1 MFWTRLKSIST
12 GCRFPSPSSSPSSPS
27 GGCSSGSYGIQ
38 KREGERSSTTK
49 RQVDQHTI
57 IFWKL
62 FPTSVSASS
71 RSIWAMRSTIPS
83 SSPPSPL
90 SPPSSLSPPSLISDS
105 PSEVSL
111 SPLSSPFSC
120 PRLPSEE
127 SQSQRNQ
134 HDQLLRMH
142 KQQAFSSPSIAW
154 TDSMKESGSK
164 FTSGTS
170 PTCLYKT
177 RCLSDQ

>member
-12 GCRFPSPSSSPSSPS
+12 GCRSPSPSPSSSLSSPS
-27 GGCSSGSYGIQ
+27 GACSSGSYGIQ
-38 KREGERSSTTK
+38 KRERERSSTTK
-49 RQVDQHTI
+49 RQVDQHTF

-90 SPPSSLSPPSLISDS
+90 SPPSLISDS

-120 PRLPSEE
+120 PHLPSEE